1 MELINIIKTKLNTI
15 NIIYFTANSTGE
27 HKRIELYFYGEKN
40 QKYLNEKR
48 EQMIQEFKEIQK
60 SNVKITKTIN
70 DISKELDK
78 QIKEKNYTDIVK
90 KMLNT

>member
-1 MELINIIKTKLNTI
+1 MD
-15 NIIYFTANSTGE
+15 
-27 HKRIELYFYGEKN
+27 N

-48 EQMIQEFKEIQK
+48 EQMIQEFKEIQT

-78 QIKEKNYTDIVK
+78 QIKEKNYTKIVK
-90 KMLNT
+90 NILNK